1 MEDSPSVDPRWASTD
16 IRWRPTT
23 TAKSRRSSAELPG
36 DARGFVED
44 YGNDKGLGGR
54 FANPWLCWWRCR
66 NITFS
71 TTLLSTIA
79 VAAAVASIQF
89 VESMLVTI
97 ASVLTVGLAILLLF
111 QQGKLKRLGACR
123 HQNNELRRQVYYMR
137 QERERLH
144 RTLDRID
151 EAVADLHHIPQELH
165 KLSKNKNVDRL
176 IQVVQEQKEVQEEM
190 RKKINQQIMQQ
201 IMGVV
206 VREDRNGNWTL
217 RPTEVEALIV
227 RLGLVESIE
236 FNEQRFRQLLTKD
249 PTVTAIM
256 RIIRSL
262 LERDDEYQLSASIFK
277 VKKKKTK

>member
-1 MEDSPSVDPRWASTD
+1 
-16 IRWRPTT
+16 
-23 TAKSRRSSAELPG
+23 
-36 DARGFVED
+36 
-44 YGNDKGLGGR
+44 
-54 FANPWLCWWRCR
+54 
-66 NITFS
+66 
-71 TTLLSTIA
+71 
-79 VAAAVASIQF
+79 VAASVASIQF

>member
-1 MEDSPSVDPRWASTD
+1 
-16 IRWRPTT
+16 
-23 TAKSRRSSAELPG
+23 
-36 DARGFVED
+36 
-44 YGNDKGLGGR
+44 
-54 FANPWLCWWRCR
+54 
-66 NITFS
+66 
-71 TTLLSTIA
+71 

-111 QQGKLKRLGACR
+111 QQGKLKRLGTLR
-123 HQNNELRRQVYYMR
+123 HQNNELRRRFHYMR

-151 EAVADLHHIPQELH
+151 EAVADLQHIPQELH

-176 IQVVQEQKEVQEEM
+176 IQVVQEQKEVQEQM
-190 RKKINQQIMQQ
+190 RKKINQQVMQQ

-206 VREDRNGNWTL
+206 VRGDRDGNWTL
-217 RPTEVEALIV
+217 RLTEVEALIV

-236 FNEQRFRQLLTKD
+236 FNEQRFRQLLTED
-249 PTVTAIM
+249 PTVTAVM

-277 VKKKKTK
+277 VKQKTIK